1 MKIMDYNISTV
12 HPFFEWIQEYTVKI
26 RKKPLLVAGFV
37 ILILMCLI
45 ALSAPVIAPHD
56 PNKQSLKDRFMEPC
70 PEYPLGTDQF
80 GRCVLS
86 RVIYGSQ
93 TSLSIAIVSTVI
105 VVAIGV
111 LMGLYSG
118 YYRRLDGILMR
129 FTDLMLAFPSM
140 VITLALVGIMGP
152 SVFSIILALTIPGW
166 AKYAR
171 VVRATTLTIKNRGFV
186 EGSRALGASNTH
198 ILYRHI
204 LPNSLAPI
212 MEIATLGLGGKIISI
227 AGLGF
232 LGLGIQP
239 PTPEWGTIMNQGLP
253 LLSKAPLIALSAG
266 VMVMIFVLATN
277 LIGSEIREVM
287 DPKSD
292 SVIL

>member
-1 MKIMDYNISTV
+1 MKTDHNLTGLVDWWAETV
-12 HPFFEWIQEYTVKI
+12 PRVRQ
-26 RKKPLLVAGFV
+26 KPLLLIGFV
-37 ILILMCLI
+37 ILILMCLM
-45 ALSAPVIAPHD
+45 AVFAPFLAPHD
-56 PNKQSLKDRFMEPC
+56 PDEQHLKNRFSAPSV
-70 PEYPLGTDQF
+70 EYPLGTDQF
-80 GRCVLS
+80 GRCILS

-93 TSLSIAIVSTVI
+93 TSLSIAVISTAI
-105 VVAIGV
+105 VVVIGV
-111 LMGLYSG
+111 LVGLYAG

-140 VITLALVGIMGP
+140 VITLGLVGICGP
-152 SVFSIILALTIPGW
+152 SVESIILALTIPGW

-171 VVRATTLTIKNRGFV
+171 VTRSTTLSLKTRGFV
-186 EGSRALGASNTH
+186 EGSRALGGTHTH
-198 ILYRHI
+198 IIFRHI
-204 LPNSLAPI
+204 LPNSVAPI

-253 LLSKAPLIALSAG
+253 LLGKAPMIALSAG
-266 VMVMIFVLATN
+266 LMIMIFVLATN
-277 LIGSEIREVM
+277 LIGSEIREIM

-292 SVIL
+292 SIIL